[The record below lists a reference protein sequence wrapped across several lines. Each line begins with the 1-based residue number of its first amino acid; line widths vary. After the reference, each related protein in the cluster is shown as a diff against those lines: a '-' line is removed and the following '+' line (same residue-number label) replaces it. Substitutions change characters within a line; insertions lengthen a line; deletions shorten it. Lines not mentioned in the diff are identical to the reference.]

1 MIFTD
6 CEHNKG
12 KTEYSRVGGCY
23 YTAKM
28 AILEQLEKDIQEYEF
43 AIPVKQYVIGSKD
56 FNPGLCLKTGI
67 RGSYSDLSSV
77 YAK

>member
-1 MIFTD
+1 MEELDVKFL
-6 CEHNKG
+6 EVP
-12 KTEYSRVGGCY
+12 SRNLVY
-23 YTAKM
+23 IRKM
-28 AILEQLEKDIQEYEF
+28 VQEYEF

-67 RGSYSDLSSV
+67 RDSYSDLSSV

>member
-1 MIFTD
+1 MEELDVKFL
-6 CEHNKG
+6 EVP
-12 KTEYSRVGGCY
+12 SRNLVY
-23 YTAKM
+23 IRKM
-28 AILEQLEKDIQEYEF
+28 VQEYEF

-77 YAK
+77 YAKQLEYSGK

>member
-1 MIFTD
+1 MEELDVKFL
-6 CEHNKG
+6 EVP
-12 KTEYSRVGGCY
+12 SRNLVFIR
-23 YTAKM
+23 KM
-28 AILEQLEKDIQEYEF
+28 VQEYEF

-77 YAK
+77 YAKQLEYSGK

>member
-1 MIFTD
+1 MSQMEELDVKFL
-6 CEHNKG
+6 EVP
-12 KTEYSRVGGCY
+12 SRNLVY
-23 YTAKM
+23 IRKM
-28 AILEQLEKDIQEYEF
+28 VQEYEF

>member
-1 MIFTD
+1 MEELDVKFL
-6 CEHNKG
+6 EVP
-12 KTEYSRVGGCY
+12 SRNLVY
-23 YTAKM
+23 IRKM
-28 AILEQLEKDIQEYEF
+28 VQEYEF

-67 RGSYSDLSSV
+67 RGSCSDLSSV